1 MRRIA
6 SARLV
11 AHAARSGVATL
22 PRMGWAVAVPQG
34 GRRWKSVSCPPPL
47 PAQPTGAQR
56 PVASFS
62 ARPRESAAS
71 DCLGLAGCASMSRE
85 VSPRCAQY
93 LVHWLGMAPFADG
106 PHTHRTHLSRPF
118 ARSWRVKHLAL
129 PLHCTVGRKESHT
142 SLIFMVSLWCGCHLC
157 VMCGFAS

>member
-6 SARLV
+6 SAQLV

-22 PRMGWAVAVPQG
+22 LRMGWAVAVPQG
-34 GRRWKSVSCPPPL
+34 GRRWKSVSCPPRL

-62 ARPRESAAS
+62 ARPQESAAS

-85 VSPRCAQY
+85 ASPRCAHY
-93 LVHWLGMAPFADG
+93 LVHRLGMAPFADE
-106 PHTHRTHLSRPF
+106 PLTAHPDRSRG
-118 ARSWRVKHLAL
+118 KHLAFYHGTYCSYGTL
-129 PLHCTVGRKESHT
+129 G
-142 SLIFMVSLWCGCHLC
+142 
-157 VMCGFAS
+157 